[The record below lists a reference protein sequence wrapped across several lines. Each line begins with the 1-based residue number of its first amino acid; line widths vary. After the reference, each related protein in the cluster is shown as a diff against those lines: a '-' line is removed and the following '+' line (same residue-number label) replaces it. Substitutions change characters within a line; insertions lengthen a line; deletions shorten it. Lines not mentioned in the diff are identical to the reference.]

1 MKVDKT
7 FDEEMLKRL
16 KQQHDVSYRIGSFI
30 DGRLRTLKA
39 LGYENGRRNKS
50 PSEIELAEEAAN
62 LWKTQYVDTNKTKLI
77 FRDVL
82 LNFKPQS
89 LDGYE
94 DE

>member
-7 FDEEMLKRL
+7 FDEEMLKRR
-16 KQQHDVSYRIGSFI
+16 KQQHNMIYRIGLDI

-50 PSEIELAEEAAN
+50 PSEIELAQEAAD
-62 LWKTQYVDTNKTKLI
+62 LWKTQYVDTHKTKLI
-77 FRDVL
+77 FRDGL
-82 LNFKPQS
+82 LNFEPRS
-89 LDGYE
+89 IDG